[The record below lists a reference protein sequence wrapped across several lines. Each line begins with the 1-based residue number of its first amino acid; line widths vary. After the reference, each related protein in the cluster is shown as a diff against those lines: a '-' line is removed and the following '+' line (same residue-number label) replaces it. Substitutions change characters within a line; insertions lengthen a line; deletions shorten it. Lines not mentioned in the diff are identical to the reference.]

1 MRTKQ
6 AALFLM
12 FAGVMPAC
20 MFLESDGLYT
30 PLVDDGGAVI
40 PAPGLPDP
48 EAGETESG
56 LSSRTTGMPAG
67 TLIENDWQQANRD
80 SQATFSIDVDTA
92 SYARTRGLLRA
103 SRLPEAADVRVEEFL
118 NYFDYKY
125 PAPETG
131 NGEDEAPFAV
141 HFEGAPSPFG
151 EGLHM
156 LRVGLQAAFV
166 GNEERPAANLVFLL
180 DTSGSMDSAEK
191 IGLVRQSLEVLLD
204 ELRPDD
210 TVAIVTYAGNSGV
223 LLEPTPA
230 SRRQEIRNAIQ
241 QTSMGGSTWGEG
253 GLREAYDLAQEAR
266 VPGGLNRVILCTDGD
281 FNVGLTGDALVSEV
295 ALWADRGITLTAML
309 FGMDGIDDAFLE
321 DLTNRADGNYFH
333 IDTHDEAVRVLS
345 QDVVG
350 TLMVVAGD
358 VKLQVELN
366 PEIVERYRIV
376 GYDNRV
382 LADEDFSNDTVDAGD
397 LGAGHTVTGLLE
409 VELPAL
415 DQLSPG
421 TQIAEVRV
429 RYKLPGDA
437 QSQLETWPLYV
448 SDLAPSIHQASP
460 SMRLAVG
467 VAEFAEI
474 LRTSRHS
481 EGARFQDVVSLV
493 SADWSADR
501 DVAELVQLI
510 GTARYL
516 WPWQ

>member
-1 MRTKQ
+1 
-6 AALFLM
+6 
-12 FAGVMPAC
+12 
-20 MFLESDGLYT
+20 
-30 PLVDDGGAVI
+30 
-40 PAPGLPDP
+40 
-48 EAGETESG
+48 
-56 LSSRTTGMPAG
+56 
-67 TLIENDWQQANRD
+67 
-80 SQATFSIDVDTA
+80 
-92 SYARTRGLLRA
+92 
-103 SRLPEAADVRVEEFL
+103 
-118 NYFDYKY
+118 
-125 PAPETG
+125 
-131 NGEDEAPFAV
+131 
-141 HFEGAPSPFG
+141 
-151 EGLHM
+151 
-156 LRVGLQAAFV
+156 
-166 GNEERPAANLVFLL
+166 
-180 DTSGSMDSAEK
+180 
-191 IGLVRQSLEVLLD
+191 
-204 ELRPDD
+204 
-210 TVAIVTYAGNSGV
+210 
-223 LLEPTPA
+223 
-230 SRRQEIRNAIQ
+230 
-241 QTSMGGSTWGEG
+241 
-253 GLREAYDLAQEAR
+253 
-266 VPGGLNRVILCTDGD
+266 
-281 FNVGLTGDALVSEV
+281 
-295 ALWADRGITLTAML
+295 
-309 FGMDGIDDAFLE
+309 
-321 DLTNRADGNYFH
+321 
-333 IDTHDEAVRVLS
+333 
-345 QDVVG
+345 
-350 TLMVVAGD
+350 
-358 VKLQVELN
+358 VELN

-501 DVAELVQLI
+501 DVAELVQLT